1 MWRIWAKALGDK
13 TGKSNREAD
22 LIAIIRTIIVLV
34 YLGTNIMIVMGIIHH
49 WWFMILKRLL
59 DNDMKKKENLDAL
72 GVDIDLDNVWKTKH
86 TALLIVVGIVLIVSI
101 AVSVVSWVDMVK
113 VRNLLVLNGKL

>member
-34 YLGTNIMIVMGIIHH
+34 YLSTNIMIVMGIIHH

-113 VRNLLVLNGKL
+113 AKNHSVLNGKL